1 MTKLLDGNL
10 FYVLLNLEICVAM
23 IGGGGGQQQVQ
34 PQYSTYLV
42 PLTHKRHTM
51 PHPTQP

>member
-23 IGGGGGQQQVQ
+23 IGGGGGSNKYNLNT
-34 PQYSTYLV
+34 P
-42 PLTHKRHTM
+42 
-51 PHPTQP
+51 PT